1 MPRKPLIAFY
11 VMQIH
16 PQQVLALAISG
27 VLKSMKSF
35 KKLIGA
41 GALITLGIPIS
52 SAANMPFLE
61 KKSHTMISG

>member
-27 VLKSMKSF
+27 VIKGMISF
-35 KKLIGA
+35 KKATGS

-52 SAANMPFLE
+52 SAANTPFLE